1 MPMTFVRRLF
11 LTLVLAVAWA
21 SAGGTAEAKG
31 SKAERAANR
40 AMNELFSSAAFDEAR
55 DELKNAI
62 AECSGC
68 SKQEQAMLHADLGI
82 VFVTGFH
89 DTKSGSAEMRKA
101 RTLDPHLSLD
111 PAFVTDEVKAV
122 FDAAGTGKPG
132 PIEKE
137 VVLEDEPD
145 DEKVKK
151 KHPAAEEETESEP
164 ECSFDDDCRGGK
176 KCKAGVCETPPTP
189 VVVRQRSVWL
199 SVGLVQDFGFVSG
212 SNVCT
217 ENSQVKLGDTCLRA
231 SGSQYHGTPLSGSG
245 GTLGFGP
252 SLSTTRLTLAS
263 YFVLSDK
270 ISGGLRMG
278 FAIAGQAPTPD
289 GGSKFFPLE
298 AEVQGAYWFS
308 EKALSTKHVGTF
320 IELSGGLGQMVGHG
334 SVTVRENLALPPNP
348 NQLDNIRNN
357 GVQKLDAYQNSG
369 LGFFGGGL
377 GLFIPFGAGSALIA
391 DLRLAAFFPT
401 SGAALSLGAGMAFGP

>member
-1 MPMTFVRRLF
+1 MTLVRRLRQI
-11 LTLVLAVAWA
+11 LVVAVAWA
-21 SAGGTAEAKG
+21 SLGANAAAKG
-31 SKAERAANR
+31 SKAEQAANR

-62 AECSGC
+62 AQCSGC
-68 SKQEQAMLHADLGI
+68 SKQEQAVLHADLGI
-82 VFVTGFH
+82 VFITGFH

-101 RTLDPHLSLD
+101 RTLDPRLSLD

-122 FDAAGTGKPG
+122 FDAAGTGKPS
-132 PIEKE
+132 PLERE
-137 VVLEDEPD
+137 VDLEDEP
-145 DEKVKK
+145 EEHEEVKK
-151 KHPAAEEETESEP
+151 KHPAADEESESEP

-176 KCKAGVCETPPTP
+176 RCKAGVCETPPAP
-189 VVVRQRSVWL
+189 VVVRERSVWL
-199 SVGLVQDFGFVSG
+199 SIGLIQDFGFVSG

-217 ENSQVKLGDTCLRA
+217 ENSQVKLGYTCLRA

-252 SLSTTRLTLAS
+252 SLATTRITLAS
-263 YFVLSDK
+263 YFALSDK
-270 ISGGLRMG
+270 VSGGLRMG
-278 FAIAGQAPTPD
+278 YAFAGGAPTPD
-289 GGSKFFPLE
+289 GGKKFFPLL
-298 AEVQGAYWFS
+298 AEIQGAYWLS
-308 EKALSTKHVGTF
+308 QKAFSTKNVGTF

-334 SVTVRENLALPPNP
+334 SVTVRENLAVPPNP
-348 NQLDNIRNN
+348 TQLDNTRNN

-377 GLFIPFGAGSALIA
+377 GVFIPFGAGSALIA